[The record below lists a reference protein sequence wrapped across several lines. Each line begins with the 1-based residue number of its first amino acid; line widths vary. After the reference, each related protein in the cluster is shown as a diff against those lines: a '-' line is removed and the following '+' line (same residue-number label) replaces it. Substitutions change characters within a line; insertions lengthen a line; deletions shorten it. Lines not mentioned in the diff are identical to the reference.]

1 MALGPY
7 ASFIVTSYALVAAVV
22 LILIVWIAHRLSPPE
37 GAPARTRGQRR
48 RSGAPAAARRISDER
63 ARHIG
68 RTPAGRRWLVALP
81 LIGFIA
87 LAGLFL
93 LRLHGGDPS
102 KIPSALIGRPA
113 PQTALPAL
121 EGLVNNGAPVPG
133 LDPAA
138 FKGKVS
144 VVNVWASWC
153 VPCHDEAPLLTA
165 LAKDKRLQIVGINY
179 KDSPDNARR
188 FLGRYGNPFGMV
200 GVDGNGRAS
209 IEWGVYGV
217 PETFVVGREG
227 TILYKMVGPV
237 TPANIDSVLKAEIE
251 KALKR
256 GRTPSFRGARSAS
269 PESILRVSWIP
280 GLRKTHPGMTGK

>member
-1 MALGPY
+1 MSKPTTSA
-7 ASFIVTSYALVAAVV
+7 ASP
-22 LILIVWIAHRLSPPE
+22 R
-37 GAPARTRGQRR
+37 
-48 RSGAPAAARRISDER
+48 
-63 ARHIG
+63 
-68 RTPAGRRWLVALP
+68 GRRWLVSLP

-113 PQTALPAL
+113 PQTVLPAL
-121 EGLVNNGAPVPG
+121 DGLLANGTQVPG

-153 VPCHDEAPLLTA
+153 VPCHDEAPLFTQ

-179 KDSPDNARR
+179 KDGPDNARR
-188 FLGRYGNPFGMV
+188 FLGRYGNPFSSV
-200 GVDGNGRAS
+200 GVDANGRAA

-217 PETFVVGREG
+217 PETFLVGREG
-227 TILYKMVGPV
+227 TIVYKMVGPV
-237 TPANIDSVLKAEIE
+237 TPENIDSVLKVEIE
-251 KALKR
+251 KALK
-256 GRTPSFRGARSAS
+256 
-269 PESILRVSWIP
+269 
-280 GLRKTHPGMTGK
+280 